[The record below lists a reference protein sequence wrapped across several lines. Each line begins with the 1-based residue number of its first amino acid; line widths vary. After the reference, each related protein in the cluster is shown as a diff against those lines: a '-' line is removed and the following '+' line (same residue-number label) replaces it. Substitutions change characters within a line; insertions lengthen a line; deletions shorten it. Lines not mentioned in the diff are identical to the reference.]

1 VKNTEK
7 ETKIDQRFP
16 RDIQY
21 IKFCAYGF
29 LKNLKFYDP
38 FIILFFR
45 EMGLSFF
52 QIGALYSI
60 REISTNLLE
69 IPTGFIADSF
79 GRKRAMLLCFISY
92 IISFLTIYFS
102 PGYFFYAVAMVFF
115 GVGEALRTGTHK
127 AIILEYL
134 KVRGILEHRVD
145 YYSHTRSWAQLGSAV
160 SSIGGALLVYL
171 SGSLD
176 IIFLATVFSY
186 FLGFL
191 LISTY
196 PSYLNYDKQ
205 LEVKRPGSKKLI
217 DTFKD
222 FLQIFRSWKVFRIF
236 LNSALFDGGFKT
248 LKDYLQPVL
257 KNYIAIIPILLF
269 MEKEKRL
276 GIIVGLV
283 YFFLFILTSLSSRWS
298 YRINNA
304 FESEL
309 KPLNLLFLV
318 GGFIILFSGIFYE
331 ADYFV
336 LSILG
341 LILMYLVQ
349 NMRRPL
355 MVGYIS
361 GVIKSR
367 VMASGLSAES
377 QLKTIV
383 VSIFSLIVGFIADIV
398 GIGYGIGFVGLTV
411 LVSFTFLGLRK
422 L

>member
-1 VKNTEK
+1 MEEIIEENKNDHE
-7 ETKIDQRFP
+7 FP

-69 IPTGFIADSF
+69 IPTGFIADTF
-79 GRKRAMLLCFISY
+79 GRKRAMLLCFVSY

-102 PGYFFYAVAMVFF
+102 SSYFFFAIAMVFF

-127 AIILEYL
+127 AIILDYL
-134 KVRGILEHRVD
+134 KVKGLLQYRVD
-145 YYSHTRSWAQLGSAV
+145 YYSHTRSWSQLGSAI

-171 SGSLD
+171 SGSLN
-176 IIFLATVFSY
+176 IIFLATVFPY

-196 PSYLNYDKQ
+196 PSYLNFDRD
-205 LEVKRPGSKKLI
+205 LEAKHSGTSKLLS
-217 DTFKD
+217 TLRD
-222 FLQIFRSWKVFRIF
+222 FIQIFKSWRVFRIF
-236 LNSALFDGGFKT
+236 LNSALFDGSFKT

-257 KNYIAIIPILLF
+257 KNYIAVVPLFLF

-276 GIIVGLV
+276 GITVGLV
-283 YFFLFILTSLSSRWS
+283 YFFLFILTSLSSRWA
-298 YRINNA
+298 YRLNNA
-304 FESEL
+304 FKYET
-309 KPLNLLFLV
+309 KPLNLLFLL
-318 GGFIILFSGIFYE
+318 GGFIILFSGFSYE
-331 ADYFV
+331 MNYLVF
-336 LSILG
+336 SITG
-341 LILMYLVQ
+341 LIIMYLGK

-383 VSIFSLIVGFIADIV
+383 VSIFSLLVGFVADRA
-398 GIGYGIGFVGLTV
+398 GIGYGIGLVGFTIL
-411 LVSFTFLGLRK
+411 LSFSFLNLK
-422 L
+422 